1 MQARIERS
9 TDGAVA
15 TLILEMTPRELR
27 ALRQG
32 SEATET
38 ALRRAIREAEAR
50 EAQD

>member
-1 MQARIERS
+1 MQARIERA
-9 TDGAVA
+9 TDGAMA
-15 TLILEMTPRELR
+15 TLILDLTPRELV

-32 SEATET
+32 SEATEA